1 MALAAA
7 WEHWGRVESI
17 PETCRKWAV
26 TLESFSCCFWA
37 SSAVMSMWS
46 GEAAEA
52 QLDLWEKSQVYAG
65 FDFLHRMLSLGLI
78 LSNLD
83 AQAPLAMCVL
93 VAPCPCAV
101 GRKEVLS
108 GETSSAD
115 ENQSEV
121 RPPSEG
127 HSSSHS
133 YKEGGES
140 VNRSV
145 TGSQLVF
152 QALRLAFEHVKHLW
166 KQHCTTFEGSRIYVE
181 IMVTLIK
188 HTLQLLKCGC
198 LHALVCKTFCHL
210 TLLLWSNSIFLR
222 GKVKKH
228 F

>member
-1 MALAAA
+1 M
-7 WEHWGRVESI
+7 
-17 PETCRKWAV
+17 
-26 TLESFSCCFWA
+26 
-37 SSAVMSMWS
+37 
-46 GEAAEA
+46 
-52 QLDLWEKSQVYAG
+52 YAG

-133 YKEGGES
+133 YKEG
-140 VNRSV
+140 
-145 TGSQLVF
+145 
-152 QALRLAFEHVKHLW
+152 VK
-166 KQHCTTFEGSRIYVE
+166 
-181 IMVTLIK
+181 
-188 HTLQLLKCGC
+188 LKCYWFPAC
-198 LHALVCKTFCHL
+198 LSGTKAC
-210 TLLLWSNSIFLR
+210 I
-222 GKVKKH
+222 
-228 F
+228 